1 MELNFQN
8 YHVRLGLWLDPIHCE
23 QGFTYFVSLG
33 VYPQGV
39 ALESHFSLLQI
50 VFTHKL
56 QYVILLLLKMLDTN
70 LILHNKI
77 IYCFFGSIEDTIY

>member
-1 MELNFQN
+1 LVCGWN
-8 YHVRLGLWLDPIHCE
+8 PIHCE

-39 ALESHFSLLQI
+39 ALESHFSLLQN

-56 QYVILLLLKMLDTN
+56 QDVILLILKMLDTN
-70 LILHNKI
+70 LILHKKI
-77 IYCFFGSIEDTIY
+77 MYCFFGSTKDTIY